1 MNYFLQTQSWMNF
14 WANYNKTSHQVHF
27 FEEGFLSCY
36 IQEYPWHFGGKF
48 WYIPKAPVIDS
59 NANLEQITPTQI
71 KKNLNYLYIE
81 ILRQAKI
88 QGAVFIKN
96 DFDDTLTTRLG
107 LFGNHG
113 LANFLEAIP
122 ALAEYK
128 IQSGT
133 KKIQYLECTYCELDY
148 PNHDLASGSLQQFWD
163 SSQPFWS
170 NCNEQVRRYTRKALK
185 DYNKSLYTINTDK
198 TPENFEAFWQV
209 HRDTT
214 LRQNFSTQPKDYLK
228 EFMNADFGR
237 IITVRD
243 AENKPTSVW
252 LGVKMGDTLYYILG
266 GNTDQALKSRTQ
278 YLLQLAAVRQAS
290 VEHCKYYD
298 MGGYEAGSGYGQFK
312 DGYKGTHRQ
321 FLGPIDIVL
330 DPIKYT
336 AAILAY
342 KTAKSIKKILGK

>member
-14 WANYNKTSHQVHF
+14 WANYNKAGHQVYF

-36 IQEYPWHFGGKF
+36 IQEYPWHFGAKF

-59 NANLEQITPTQI
+59 NANLEQITPTQTKEDLNNLYTKII
-71 KKNLNYLYIE
+71 K
-81 ILRQAKI
+81 QAKI
-88 QGAVFIKN
+88 QGAIFVKS
-96 DFDDTLTTRLG
+96 DFDDTLTKRLG
-107 LFGNHG
+107 LFDNRQ

-128 IQSGT
+128 IQAST
-133 KKIQYLECTYCELDY
+133 KKIQYLECTYCELGY
-148 PNHDLASGSLQQFWD
+148 PNYGLASGSLQQFWD
-163 SSQPFWS
+163 NSQSFWS

-185 DYNKSLYTINTDK
+185 DYNQGLYTINTDK
-198 TPENFEAFWQV
+198 TQENFEAFWQV

-214 LRQNFSTQPKDYLK
+214 IRQNFSTQPKDYLIQ
-228 EFMNADFGR
+228 FMNADFGR

-243 AENKPTSVW
+243 AENKPMSVW
-252 LGVKMGDTLYYILG
+252 LGVKMGETLYYILG

-278 YLLQLAAVRQAS
+278 YLLQLAAVRQARIES
-290 VEHCKYYD
+290 CKYYD

-336 AAILAY
+336 ATILAY
-342 KTAKSIKKILGK
+342 NTAKSIKKILGK